1 MARSGRSSQKSGAR
15 RVTLGILIFGALALI
30 VAQSAPQIASFFVP
44 ARTTISDRI
53 GAPSD
58 TSIWAQVSGQADR
71 ERRIRELENEV
82 RDLAR
87 YKAAAISMAER
98 MEAYETILN
107 LMGEPPERGVT
118 ARITTVIDGPFAQT
132 VLANAGSLQGVAPG
146 AVAMNEGGL
155 VGRVI
160 QLGDRSSRILL
171 VSNYQSQLPVLGE
184 VSGVRAILQGKDRDR
199 GVLKDLPEA
208 ADFIEG
214 ERVLSSGEGG
224 AFPRGLVAG
233 TATKQGGDWIVR
245 LAMRDHSSGYVRMIA
260 PPEIVEPVPESDLP
274 PEPVVAEETP
284 TPPVATARP
293 VPQPARP
300 AASDP
305 PVVAAASEPPAPQV
319 TTQSSEA
326 DPNTVGLPAVPPQEG
341 E

>member
-1 MARSGRSSQKSGAR
+1 MVRSGRSSQKSGAR

-30 VAQSAPQIASFFVP
+30 VAQSAPQISNFFVP

-53 GAPSD
+53 GAPAD
-58 TSIWAQVSGQADR
+58 TSLWAQISGQAGR
-71 ERRIRELENEV
+71 EQRIRELENEV

-98 MEAYETILN
+98 MEAYENILN

-118 ARITTVIDGPFAQT
+118 ARVTTVVDGPFAQT
-132 VLANAGSLQGVAPG
+132 VLANAGSLQGVVPG
-146 AVAMNEGGL
+146 AVALNEGGL

-184 VSGVRAILQGKDRDR
+184 VSGVRAIMQGKDRDR
-199 GVLKDLPEA
+199 GVLKDLPEVS
-208 ADFIEG
+208 DFIEG

-233 TATKQGGDWIVR
+233 TVTKQGSEWLVK
-245 LAMRDHSSGYVRMIA
+245 LAMRDHASGYVRMIV
-260 PPEIVEPVPESDLP
+260 PPEIVEPLPESEVPEVVP
-274 PEPVVAEETP
+274 PETGAPAP
-284 TPPVATARP
+284 AARA
-293 VPQPARP
+293 VPARQ
-300 AASDP
+300 AATEP
-305 PVVAAASEPPAPQV
+305 VAAAVAEPVPAAAQA
-319 TTQSSEA
+319 SEA
-326 DPNTVGLPAVPPQEG
+326 DPPVIRLTPTPTQGG

>member
-1 MARSGRSSQKSGAR
+1 MARSGRSGQKSGAR

-30 VAQSAPQIASFFVP
+30 VAQSAPQISNFFVP

-53 GAPSD
+53 GASAD
-58 TSIWAQVSGQADR
+58 TSLWAQISGQAER
-71 ERRIRELENEV
+71 EQRIRQLENEV

-98 MEAYETILN
+98 MEAYESILN

-132 VLANAGSLQGVAPG
+132 VLANAGSLQGVVPG
-146 AVAMNEGGL
+146 AVALNEGGL

-184 VSGVRAILQGKDRDR
+184 VSGVRAIMQGKDRDR

-224 AFPRGLVAG
+224 AFPRGLVVG
-233 TATKQGGDWIVR
+233 TVTRQGSDWLVK
-245 LAMRDHSSGYVRMIA
+245 LAMREHASGYVRMIA
-260 PPEIVEPVPESDLP
+260 PPEIVEPLPELEVPEV
-274 PEPVVAEETP
+274 PVVPEGGA
-284 TPPVATARP
+284 
-293 VPQPARP
+293 PAAGPAAP
-300 AASDP
+300 AAS
-305 PVVAAASEPPAPQV
+305 AAQGAR
-319 TTQSSEA
+319 
-326 DPNTVGLPAVPPQEG
+326 
-341 E
+341 

>member
-30 VAQSAPQIASFFVP
+30 VAQSAPQISNFFVP

-53 GAPSD
+53 GAPAD
-58 TSIWAQVSGQADR
+58 TSLWAQISGQAGR
-71 ERRIRELENEV
+71 EQRIRELENEV

-98 MEAYETILN
+98 MEAYENILN
-107 LMGEPPERGVT
+107 LMGEPPEKGVT
-118 ARITTVIDGPFAQT
+118 ARVTTVVDGPFAQT
-132 VLANAGSLQGVAPG
+132 VLANAGSLQGVVPG
-146 AVAMNEGGL
+146 AVALNEGGL

-184 VSGVRAILQGKDRDR
+184 VSGVRAIMQGKDRDR

-208 ADFIEG
+208 SDFIEG

-233 TATKQGGDWIVR
+233 TVTKQGSEWLVK
-245 LAMRDHSSGYVRMIA
+245 LAMRDHASGYVRMIV
-260 PPEIVEPVPESDLP
+260 PPEIVEPLPESEVPEVVP
-274 PEPVVAEETP
+274 PENGAPAP
-284 TPPVATARP
+284 AARA
-293 VPQPARP
+293 VPARQ
-300 AASDP
+300 AATEP
-305 PVVAAASEPPAPQV
+305 VAAALAEPVPAAAQA
-319 TTQSSEA
+319 SEA
-326 DPNTVGLPAVPPQEG
+326 DPPVIRLTPTPTQGG

>member
-30 VAQSAPQIASFFVP
+30 VAQSAPQISNFFVP

-53 GAPSD
+53 GAPAD
-58 TSIWAQVSGQADR
+58 TSLWAQISGQAGR
-71 ERRIRELENEV
+71 EQRIKELENEV

-98 MEAYETILN
+98 MEAYENILN
-107 LMGEPPERGVT
+107 LMGEPPEKGVT
-118 ARITTVIDGPFAQT
+118 ARVTTVVDGPFAQT
-132 VLANAGSLQGVAPG
+132 VLANAGSLQGVVPG
-146 AVAMNEGGL
+146 AVALNEGGL

-184 VSGVRAILQGKDRDR
+184 VSGVRAIMQGKDRDR

-208 ADFIEG
+208 SDFIEG

-233 TATKQGGDWIVR
+233 TVTKQGSEWLVK
-245 LAMRDHSSGYVRMIA
+245 LAMRDHASGYVRMIA
-260 PPEIVEPVPESDLP
+260 PPEIVEPLPESEVPE
-274 PEPVVAEETP
+274 VVV
-284 TPPVATARP
+284 PPVETAKPAPAARTAPARP
-293 VPQPARP
+293 VVTEPVT
-300 AASDP
+300 AAVVTPETDP
-305 PVVAAASEPPAPQV
+305 PVIR
-319 TTQSSEA
+319 
-326 DPNTVGLPAVPPQEG
+326 LPETPVQGG

>member
-30 VAQSAPQIASFFVP
+30 LAQSAPQISNFFVP

-53 GAPSD
+53 GAPAD
-58 TSIWAQVSGQADR
+58 TSLWAQISGQAGR
-71 ERRIRELENEV
+71 EQRIKELENEV

-98 MEAYETILN
+98 MEAYENILN
-107 LMGEPPERGVT
+107 LMGEPPEKGVT
-118 ARITTVIDGPFAQT
+118 ARVTTVVDGPFAQT
-132 VLANAGSLQGVAPG
+132 VLANAGSLQGVVPG
-146 AVAMNEGGL
+146 AVALNEGGL

-184 VSGVRAILQGKDRDR
+184 VSGVRAIMQGKDRDR
-199 GVLKDLPEA
+199 GVLKDLPEVS
-208 ADFIEG
+208 DFIEG

-233 TATKQGGDWIVR
+233 TVTKQGSEWLVK
-245 LAMRDHSSGYVRMIA
+245 LAMRDHASGYVRMIV
-260 PPEIVEPVPESDLP
+260 PPEIVEPLPESEVPEVVP
-274 PEPVVAEETP
+274 PETGAAAPAARAVPARQAATEPVAAAVAEPVPAAAQASEPDPPVIRLTP
-284 TPPVATARP
+284 TP
-293 VPQPARP
+293 
-300 AASDP
+300 
-305 PVVAAASEPPAPQV
+305 
-319 TTQSSEA
+319 TQ
-326 DPNTVGLPAVPPQEG
+326 GG

>member
-1 MARSGRSSQKSGAR
+1 MARSSRSSQKSGSR

-30 VAQSAPQIASFFVP
+30 VAQTAPQISNFFVP

-53 GAPSD
+53 GAPAD
-58 TSIWAQVSGQADR
+58 TSLWAQISGQADR

-98 MEAYETILN
+98 MEAYERILN

-132 VLANAGSLQGVAPG
+132 VLANAGKLQGVVPG

-160 QLGDRSSRILL
+160 QLGDRSARILL
-171 VSNYQSQLPVLGE
+171 VSNYQSQLPVMGE
-184 VSGVRAILQGKDRDR
+184 VNGVRAIMQGKDRDR
-199 GVLKDLPEA
+199 GVLRDLPET

-214 ERVLSSGEGG
+214 ERILSSGEGG
-224 AFPRGLVAG
+224 AFPRGLVVG
-233 TATKQGGDWIVR
+233 TVTEQGAEWIVK
-245 LAMRDHSSGYVRMIA
+245 LAMREHSSGYVRMIA
-260 PPEIVEPVPESDLP
+260 PPDIIEPVPEEDLP
-274 PEPVVAEETP
+274 P
-284 TPPVATARP
+284 P
-293 VPQPARP
+293 VPAE
-300 AASDP
+300 
-305 PVVAAASEPPAPQV
+305 AAAVPASQGA
-319 TTQSSEA
+319 Q
-326 DPNTVGLPAVPPQEG
+326 
-341 E
+341 